1 MALLGIPDS
10 WYHRRLGS
18 RQAAQTP
25 WALGGDPASAPP
37 STLILEI
44 LLLQALLQDLD
55 LVFSQEL
62 ISEQ

>member
-18 RQAAQTP
+18 RQAAQT
-25 WALGGDPASAPP
+25 LGGDPASAPL